1 MVLPPERIRDLF
13 TRIDE
18 LLEILIRVEEEQL
31 RLLRLISERVGPP
44 VAPPVAP
51 PVPPVP
57 PPLRERII
65 ERYERGISITEI
77 AREFGVLESTVRE
90 IVERIVPP
98 PPGVTVVALRTE
110 SIIELARELAKRI
123 LQLPNRGERIEWDT
137 SETAW
142 KSLRAEGKIKPDKA
156 LGFWVEDIGGG
167 FEYKI
172 VRETFESDAKT
183 AEEDDKW
190 DQEFDDLL
198 VKGAGAGTALIWY
211 WWRVE

>member
-18 LLEILIRVEEEQL
+18 LLVLLLRVEEEQL
-31 RLLRLISERVGPP
+31 KLLRLISERVGPP
-44 VAPPVAP
+44 VAPPPA
-51 PVPPVP
+51 VPPVP
-57 PPLRERII
+57 VLARERIV
-65 ERYERGISITEI
+65 ERYERGASIAEI
-77 AREFGVLESTVRE
+77 AREFGVAETTIRE

-123 LQLPNRGERIEWDT
+123 LQLPNRVERIEWDT
-137 SETAW
+137 SETTW
-142 KSLRAEGKIKPDKA
+142 KSLRAAGKIKPDKA

-172 VRETFESDAKT
+172 VRDGFESDAKT

-190 DQEFDDLL
+190 DQEFDDIL

-211 WWRVE
+211 WWRLE